1 MEQATME
8 RKLRKRAQRLKL
20 ITVQLKTETTAVE
33 GRLPVDPIV
42 EDSLGRFSHSSKKKE
57 MKI

>member
-1 MEQATME
+1 MEQATTE
-8 RKLRKRAQRLKL
+8 RKLRKSAQRLKL
-20 ITVQLKTETTAVE
+20 ITVQLKMETTAVD
-33 GRLPVDPIV
+33 GRLAVGPIV

>member
-8 RKLRKRAQRLKL
+8 RKLRKSAQRLKL

-33 GRLPVDPIV
+33 GRLAVDPTV

>member
-1 MEQATME
+1 ME

-33 GRLPVDPIV
+33 GRLAVDPIV